1 MLKKSKRSRNE
12 TKLQEKSLRVG
23 HLAAGHKNKE
33 IGESMVSG
41 DYRKGNRIILIN
53 LIQTFNANQMM
64 GHKLKIGEL

>member
-1 MLKKSKRSRNE
+1 LC
-12 TKLQEKSLRVG
+12 VG

-33 IGESMVSG
+33 IGESMVSV